1 MAASIVLTGLSAND
15 PVPGTYLEVN
25 FAQGQASGSGTAR
38 TILLMGNRTSGGS
51 ATVATVYGPDT
62 ATPLQTE
69 ADAIALFG
77 AGSELHRMF
86 RRVTAV
92 NNITSVYAIAV
103 ADAAGTAASNT
114 IVYANAATGAG
125 VTRVWVEDE
134 FVDVSIASGDSATT
148 IGTAVKNAINTKTH
162 WAVVATDSTGTV
174 TLTAKNTGPRGN
186 TIRYFAT
193 ITSGIATTVTNT
205 GSVLASGAT
214 QDNFTNALA
223 AILSKKFYYIVP
235 ACIDATNLGL
245 VNTQVLAQAL
255 PVTGIRQRWI
265 AGSVDSLGNA
275 TTVATTL
282 NSSRGCLVWQPS
294 SDWTPWLLA
303 ANLAGVV
310 ALYEAENDPKPRH
323 NFSGFGSDVNTQA
336 SWRVRAPISGTV
348 PTRADVKSALNNGIT
363 PIQGDAQGN
372 GYLVKLITTRSLT
385 SAVADYRIRDWHK
398 VTVCDFFADA
408 IYAKTTLQFSGFD
421 LASDVADGARP
432 PGSTVL
438 TPSRYRAAVFRV
450 INDFDEQDQLQNAAA
465 IKAGTVVQRAT
476 SPTTRLEARIPLQP
490 IDICDQFAV
499 AVDQV
504 A

>member
-1 MAASIVLTGLSAND
+1 MASIVLTGLSSND

-25 FAQGQASGSGTAR
+25 FAQGQASGSGTSR
-38 TILLMGNRTSGGS
+38 SILLMGNRTSAGS

-62 ATPLQTE
+62 AVPLQTE

-92 NNITSVYAIAV
+92 NNVTSVYAIAV

-114 IVYANAATGAG
+114 ITWATQATGAG
-125 VTRVWVEDE
+125 TTRIYVEDE
-134 FVDVSIASGDSATT
+134 FVDVSIASGDSVTT
-148 IGTAVKNAINTKTH
+148 IAAAAKAAINAKTH
-162 WAVVATDSTGTV
+162 WAVTADNSSGVL

-186 TIRYFAT
+186 TIRYLAT
-193 ITSGIATTVTNT
+193 ITSGIGTTVSNNAAT
-205 GSVLASGAT
+205 LASGAT
-214 QDNFTNALA
+214 QDSFANALA

-255 PVTGIRQRWI
+255 PTTGIRQRWI

-282 NSSRGCLVWQPS
+282 NSSRGALVWQPS
-294 SDWTPWLLA
+294 SDWTPWCLA

-310 ALYEAENDPKPRH
+310 ALYEAESDPKPRH

-336 SWRVRAPISGTV
+336 SWRVKAPISGTL

-385 SAVADYRIRDWHK
+385 SSVADYRIRDWHK
-398 VTVCDFFADA
+398 VTVCDFFADSV
-408 IYAKTTLQFSGFD
+408 YAKTTLQFSGFD
-421 LASDVADGARP
+421 LANDVPQGARP
-432 PGSTVL
+432 PGATVL
-438 TPSRYRAAVFRV
+438 TPVRYKAALFRV
-450 INDFDEQDQLQNAAA
+450 INDYAEQDQLQNVDA
-465 IKAGTVVQRAT
+465 IKAGTVVQRST